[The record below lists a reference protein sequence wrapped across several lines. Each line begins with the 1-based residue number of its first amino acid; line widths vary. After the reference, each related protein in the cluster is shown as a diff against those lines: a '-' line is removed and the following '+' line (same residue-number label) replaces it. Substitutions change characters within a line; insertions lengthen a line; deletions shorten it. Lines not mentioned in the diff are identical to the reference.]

1 MDVER
6 RENVKRI
13 CSSFS
18 NPIAVMD
25 FDFRCLYCSKP
36 DLIKPGSLMK
46 RVFLGSVTLPP
57 EKPIITAAEI
67 KDAAYSVRLA
77 ELEDRLYICEFFDN
91 DTLLSIMENSGFYER
106 VFPIIDSVE
115 RNTALLW
122 HGLHIL
128 ESRLSEDG
136 QDEALICTSQLTK
149 NLTRLNSA
157 TKNITEYLHMLS
169 FSSKPKSVVDLFP
182 LLVEL
187 VARCNTALLKCGR
200 YVDIL
205 CAPDVFYVYA
215 EQRHVVTAAVNAI
228 QNALLYSPRDC
239 IPHVFLTRETIDRK
253 QYIALTILND
263 NALFIEDN
271 SFKEPRVNIRYQR
284 TGFGI
289 PIIKRFAEM
298 CGGGFSMSEE
308 NGIVKVTVLMRMA
321 EDAYEKS
328 GKTFISSS
336 FLEYYRTDI
345 PDILDLQ
352 MEEVN
357 EIFG

>member
-1 MDVER
+1 MDAER
-6 RENVKRI
+6 RENIKRI
-13 CSSFS
+13 CGSFS
-18 NPIAVMD
+18 DPIAVMD
-25 FDFRCLYCSKP
+25 FDFWCLYCSKP
-36 DLIKPGSLMK
+36 GLIEPGSSMK
-46 RVFLGSVTLPP
+46 KLFLGSVALPLK
-57 EKPIITAAEI
+57 KPIITAAEI
-67 KDAAYSVRLA
+67 KGAAYGARIA
-77 ELEDRLYICEFFDN
+77 ELEERLYICEFFDN
-91 DTLLSIMENSGFYER
+91 DTLLSIVENSGFYGR
-106 VFPIIDSVE
+106 VFPVIDAVE

-122 HGLHIL
+122 RGFHIL
-128 ESRLSEDG
+128 ESRLSADG
-136 QDEALICTSQLTK
+136 QDGALVCASQFAK
-149 NLTRLNSA
+149 NLTQLNSA

-169 FSSKPKSVVDLFP
+169 FSAKPKCVIDLFP

-205 CAPDVFYVYA
+205 CEPDVFYVYA

-239 IPHVFLTRETIDRK
+239 IPHVSLTRQTIDRK
-253 QYIALTILND
+253 QYVALTILND
-263 NALFIEDN
+263 NALFVEE
-271 SFKEPRVNIRYQR
+271 SGLEEPRVNIRYQR

-308 NGIVKVTVLMRMA
+308 NGVVKVTVLMRMA
-321 EDAYEKS
+321 EDAYERS
-328 GKTFISSS
+328 GKTVISSS
-336 FLEYYRTDI
+336 LLEYYHTDI
-345 PDILDLQ
+345 PDILELQ